1 MYVGYIKKNIRRM
14 LFKIK
19 HIFISL
25 IIRAQNLPFRNLF
38 LKLLG
43 LNAILP
49 VTRQSSVAFK
59 ESCLMSC
66 EGASTI
72 AAPNFIGAWSQDK
85 ILESKKE
92 RVDAS
97 HFENVSVSA
106 YSPVLASAGGLII
119 PELIFKN
126 IKRVKTTELPVFR
139 QSGDEFYAYN
149 PNAQIE
155 NGIHIGGA
163 GAFNWYHFIIECLP
177 KAFLAKRLPPEFKD
191 YPFLLPEE
199 CATIQS
205 FSDALDAV
213 CQGDRNYVY
222 LKRNELLGVK
232 SLIAFDEV
240 SYGPFN
246 LVQGEWPK
254 ILDYYQHDK
263 VLKDYIDFFRKSLLN
278 DWVPE
283 TKDKRIFL
291 ARPGVRR
298 NYNQAAL
305 IQIVNRYGFEAV
317 YPEQLSLIN
326 QAKLFAQS
334 SVIIGPSGAA
344 WVGMIFRE
352 NPMVGISWLPSVY
365 NEFCSYSSLSNLLG
379 HKLTFVRATPDREL
393 LTTGDAYLSS
403 YHVDE
408 TEFEEALKQVV
419 ESQSS

>member
-155 NGIHIGGA
+155 NGIHIGGRVHLT
-163 GAFNWYHFIIECLP
+163 GIIL
-177 KAFLAKRLPPEFKD
+177 
-191 YPFLLPEE
+191 
-199 CATIQS
+199 
-205 FSDALDAV
+205 
-213 CQGDRNYVY
+213 
-222 LKRNELLGVK
+222 
-232 SLIAFDEV
+232 
-240 SYGPFN
+240 
-246 LVQGEWPK
+246 
-254 ILDYYQHDK
+254 
-263 VLKDYIDFFRKSLLN
+263 
-278 DWVPE
+278 
-283 TKDKRIFL
+283 
-291 ARPGVRR
+291 
-298 NYNQAAL
+298 
-305 IQIVNRYGFEAV
+305 
-317 YPEQLSLIN
+317 
-326 QAKLFAQS
+326 
-334 SVIIGPSGAA
+334 
-344 WVGMIFRE
+344 
-352 NPMVGISWLPSVY
+352 
-365 NEFCSYSSLSNLLG
+365 
-379 HKLTFVRATPDREL
+379 
-393 LTTGDAYLSS
+393 
-403 YHVDE
+403 
-408 TEFEEALKQVV
+408 
-419 ESQSS
+419 